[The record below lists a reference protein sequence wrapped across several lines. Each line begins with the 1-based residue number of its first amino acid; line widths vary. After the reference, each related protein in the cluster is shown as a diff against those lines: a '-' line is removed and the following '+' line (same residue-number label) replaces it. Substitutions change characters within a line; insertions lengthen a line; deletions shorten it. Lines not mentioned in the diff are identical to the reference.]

1 MNPSTWRLL
10 VQSQVTAWHKY
21 RLKSICAWFG
31 PYGIH
36 MGLISADRWK
46 GLTAPIYLYTGRLTS
61 GTSVS
66 YGVLMNSGVLS
77 LTSDTRTMIGMLRFF
92 RVARIVHE
100 ICKIYNLI
108 GTVTTTRPLN
118 ASRRGGLRFR
128 EKLTWKTMWLR
139 FSSSRS
145 NGCNNCNFFSFNMN
159 MGLPLGKT
167 SSRAISVFG
176 SP

>member
-1 MNPSTWRLL
+1 
-10 VQSQVTAWHKY
+10 
-21 RLKSICAWFG
+21 
-31 PYGIH
+31 

-118 ASRRGGLRFR
+118 ATRRGGLRFR
-128 EKLTWKTMWLR
+128 EKLT
-139 FSSSRS
+139 
-145 NGCNNCNFFSFNMN
+145 
-159 MGLPLGKT
+159 
-167 SSRAISVFG
+167 
-176 SP
+176 